1 MNVCNKSNTTMNKT
15 KTIIATLLLSA
26 GLAAAQTATV
36 NLEWEANPPDEQVT
50 GYRVYQK
57 IITPAPPE
65 LGAGVQPAVTWRL
78 IGTAAE
84 PRYAVQGLPAGTVTF
99 AVSAVNAGGEGGRSN
114 EAVATVLAAPGR
126 PEGFRVVTVV
136 VQP

>member
-1 MNVCNKSNTTMNKT
+1 MKL
-15 KTIIATLLLSA
+15 KTIIAALLLSA
-26 GLAAAQTATV
+26 ASALAQTAIV
-36 NLEWEANPPDEQVT
+36 NLEWEANPPDEEVT

-78 IGTAAE
+78 IGMATE
-84 PRYAVQGLPAGTVTF
+84 PRYAVPDVAVGTTVF

-114 EAVATVLAAPGR
+114 EAVATVLAAPAAPAGL
-126 PEGFRVVTVV
+126 RVVTVV